1 MSTSLSALSA
11 TTLLNRLLARTR
23 LRQLQVL
30 VRAAELGSIQ
40 RAAHEVGLSQAAAT
54 KAVAELEKL
63 VEVRLLERHARGVRP
78 TAVGHD
84 LLPLLRGMLEALH
97 GCAETLGV
105 HSQQGGE
112 LLRIG
117 AITGAVTALL
127 TRALPAFSDRH
138 RGTHVELT
146 EAAPEVLHAGFAD
159 GRLDALLVRRPAI
172 AFAGSRF
179 EPLYDDRAMVCCGPD
194 HPLARR
200 REVRLPQ
207 LLDEEWLLPP
217 LGSLMREAFERLFE
231 PFGRAPARTRLTTR
245 SLPFVLLSLRDR
257 RVLAMAPASNVDCF
271 VEAGLLHALPVDLPH
286 ALPPVGML
294 LPETGAKRAA
304 SNLLETLQ
312 LQKQRTD

>member
-1 MSTSLSALSA
+1 MSKPPTALPA
-11 TTLLNRLLARTR
+11 ATLLNRLLARTR

-40 RAAHEVGLSQAAAT
+40 RAATEVGLSQAAAT
-54 KAVAELEKL
+54 KAVAELERL

-84 LLPLLRGMLEALH
+84 LLPLLRSMLGALH
-97 GCAETLGV
+97 GCAEALGA
-105 HSQQGGE
+105 HSQRGGD

-127 TRALPAFSDRH
+127 TRALPEFADRH
-138 RGTHVELT
+138 PGVHVELT
-146 EAAPEVLHAGFAD
+146 EATPEVLDAGFAD
-159 GRLDALLVRRPAI
+159 GRLDAVLVRRPAI
-172 AFAGSRF
+172 AAAGSRF
-179 EPLYDDRAMVCCGPD
+179 EPLYDDRAVVCCGID

-207 LLDEEWLLPP
+207 LLEEEWLLPP
-217 LGSLMREAFERLFE
+217 LGSMMREAFERLFE

-245 SLPFVLLSLRDR
+245 SLALVLLSVRDR
-257 RVLAMAPASNVDCF
+257 RVLAMAPASNVDRF
-271 VEAGLLHALPVDLPH
+271 IEAGLLRALPVDSLH

-294 LPETGAKRAA
+294 LPEAGAKRAA
-304 SNLLETLQ
+304 VDLLETL
-312 LQKQRTD
+312 LRQRAG